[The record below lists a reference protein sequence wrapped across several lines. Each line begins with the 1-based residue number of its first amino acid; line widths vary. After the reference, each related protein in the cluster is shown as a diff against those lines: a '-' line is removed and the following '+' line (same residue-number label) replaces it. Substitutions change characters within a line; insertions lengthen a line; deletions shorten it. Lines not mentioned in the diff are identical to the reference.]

1 MSDTQDAAANPAG
14 RRRSPLADRWALD
27 PDVVFLNHGSFG
39 ACPRSV
45 LDVQSALRAEMEANP
60 VAFLARRLEDR
71 LAEARAAIGAFVG
84 ADPDDLAFVPNATAG
99 IATVL
104 ASVGIGPG
112 DELLATDHE
121 YNAALNA
128 LRVAAGDAGA
138 RVVVARIPLPV
149 SGPDVVVERILAAVT
164 PRTRLVLLSHVT
176 SPTALV
182 FPVERLVPLLEA
194 RGIAV
199 LVDGAHAPG
208 MIPLQLAA
216 LGSSWYVAN
225 LHKWCCAPK
234 GAAFVHVRRDRQ
246 AKARPLAVSHAAND
260 PRPVPSPFVRAFD
273 WTGTL
278 DPTPYLAAPVALA
291 EVARMVDGGWPAVMA
306 RNRALALGAR
316 EILLGALGGPAL
328 APAAMLG
335 AMAAVELPTAAFGP
349 PPASPVDDDP
359 LQVALRERAGIE
371 VPLVAWPRDPGPG
384 ERRWRLVRVSC
395 HLHNEL
401 PDYVA
406 LADALRGLRVTFG
419 A

>member
-1 MSDTQDAAANPAG
+1 MSDAIDTAAGPPD
-14 RRRSPLADRWALD
+14 RRRAPLADRWALD
-27 PDVVFLNHGSFG
+27 PDVIFLNHGSFG

-45 LDVQSALRAEMEANP
+45 MDAQRALREEMEANP
-60 VAFLARRLEDR
+60 VEFLARRLDDR
-71 LAEARAAIGAFVG
+71 LAAARAASGAFVG
-84 ADPDDLAFVPNATAG
+84 ADPDDLVFVPNATAG

-128 LRVAAGDAGA
+128 LRAAAADAGA

-149 SGPDVVVERILAAVT
+149 AGPDVVVERLLASVT

-176 SPTALV
+176 SPTGLV

-194 RGIAV
+194 HGVAV

-208 MIPLQLAA
+208 MVPLQLAA
-216 LGSSWYVAN
+216 LGASWYVAN

-246 AKARPLAVSHAAND
+246 ATARPLAVSHSAND
-260 PRPVPSPFVRAFD
+260 PRPTPSPFVRAFD

-278 DPTPYLAAPVALA
+278 DPTPYLVAPIALA
-291 EVARMVDGGWPAVMA
+291 ELARMVDGGWPAVMA
-306 RNRALALGAR
+306 RNRALAIGAR
-316 EILLGALGGPAL
+316 DVLLGALGGSAL
-328 APAAMLG
+328 APAEMLG
-335 AMAAVELPTAAFGP
+335 AMAAVELPAADGP
-349 PPASPVDDDP
+349 AQVSPVDEDP
-359 LQVALRERAGIE
+359 LQVSLRERAGIE
-371 VPLVAWPRDPGPG
+371 VPLVAWPRDPRPG
-384 ERRWRLVRVSC
+384 DRRWRLVRVSC
-395 HLHNEL
+395 HLHNDL

-406 LADALRGLRVTFG
+406 LADALRSLRAPAG